1 MAQFAIFI
9 YGNGVAGTPE
19 ELAEHDRHSEDLIGD
34 GSLTAAFALAPFT
47 EATSVRG
54 DGVTDGPYTESK
66 EIIAG
71 IGIVEAA
78 DLGAALAIAR
88 RNPATW
94 QGGGVEVREIVGSY
108 IGAVELRAARSDAA
122 TPAPREPATEV

>member
-9 YGNGVAGTPE
+9 YGDGVAGTPE

-78 DLGAALAIAR
+78 DREAALAIAR

-94 QGGGVEVREIVGSY
+94 QGGGVEVREVVGSY
-108 IGAVELRAARSDAA
+108 IRPGERSD
-122 TPAPREPATEV
+122 TLLP

>member
-1 MAQFAIFI
+1 MPQFAILI

-19 ELAEHDRHSEDLIGD
+19 ELAEHDRHSEDLIAD
-34 GSLTAAFALAPFT
+34 GSLTAAFALAPHT
-47 EATSVRG
+47 ESTSVRAE
-54 DGVTDGPYTESK
+54 GVTDGPYTESK

-78 DLGAALAIAR
+78 DREAALAIAR

-94 QGGGVEVREIVGSY
+94 QGGGVEVREV
-108 IGAVELRAARSDAA
+108 IGAYIREGEASA
-122 TPAPREPATEV
+122 TLLP

>member
-9 YGNGVAGTPE
+9 YGDGVAGTPE
-19 ELAEHDRHSEDLIGD
+19 ELAEHDRHSEDLIRDGD
-34 GSLTAAFALAPFT
+34 LAAAFALAPFT
-47 EATSVRG
+47 ESTSIRG

-66 EIIAG
+66 EIVAG

-78 DLGAALAIAR
+78 DREAALAIAR

-94 QGGGVEVREIVGSY
+94 QGGGVEVREVVGAY
-108 IGAVELRAARSDAA
+108 MRPNG
-122 TPAPREPATEV
+122 TPDTLTA

>member
-19 ELAEHDRHSEDLIGD
+19 ELAEHDRHSEDLIAD
-34 GSLTAAFALAPFT
+34 GSLTAAFALAPFA
-47 EATSVRG
+47 EAASVRG

-78 DLGAALAIAR
+78 DREAALAIAR
-88 RNPATW
+88 RNPATR
-94 QGGGVEVREIVGSY
+94 QGGGVEVREIVGAY
-108 IGAVELRAARSDAA
+108 IKPGERSD
-122 TPAPREPATEV
+122 TLLP